1 MRLNE
6 GEMHGDRNP
15 LRRGWPWLP
24 RAGPG
29 WRREVRHLP
38 LKNDREGGRSDQ
50 LIRKATLHIIA
61 KELRRKLMEI
71 IVLIALFIPLLDILI
86 LIVLTEL
93 EMVITE

>member
-1 MRLNE
+1 MI
-6 GEMHGDRNP
+6 RN
-15 LRRGWPWLP
+15 
-24 RAGPG
+24 
-29 WRREVRHLP
+29 
-38 LKNDREGGRSDQ
+38 
-50 LIRKATLHIIA
+50 ATLHTTA